1 MNLVE
6 VLKRIPPTSTN
17 YGEYILFSDIFD
29 ACGRGNQDILH
40 YQLHDL
46 EDQAQNPGSP
56 LPGHCAASAGMPEPV
71 LHPPSAFPGRLP
83 WYLRKGY
90 CPGKRSPTESPLQE
104 RLLSLFYLL
113 IKSIIGSKPG
123 HHKGRQSDAK
133 RKLGV

>member
-46 EDQAQNPGSP
+46 EGQGII
-56 LPGHCAASAGMPEPV
+56 V
-71 LHPPSAFPGRLP
+71 
-83 WYLRKGY
+83 
-90 CPGKRSPTESPLQE
+90 
-104 RLLSLFYLL
+104 
-113 IKSIIGSKPG
+113 IKNVFDDNDKSDII
-123 HHKGRQSDAK
+123 
-133 RKLGV
+133 LGVRFV